1 MPVMGSRTPPAGAVP
16 AEAALGAAGVGI
28 PGLGRTLAPA
38 AAITF
43 WVRPRINSS
52 FFPGSGLRTKSTA
65 PADRA
70 SNTRRSRE
78 DTRITGRGTTGSS
91 CFKKSMPFIPGI
103 STSRVITSGFTCST
117 LARASLAL
125 KLVATTSM

>member
-1 MPVMGSRTPPAGAVP
+1 M
-16 AEAALGAAGVGI
+16 
-28 PGLGRTLAPA
+28 
-38 AAITF
+38 
-43 WVRPRINSS
+43 
-52 FFPGSGLRTKSTA
+52 RTKSTA

-103 STSRVITSGFTCST
+103 STSRVITSGFTWST